1 LLLKIKMDT
10 LERYNIKELTVEGDK
25 IFLKKSKY
33 FNWKVVHPYRIDGKI
48 NWKNL
53 IAGGNWFNLLWIA
66 LIIGIIL
73 GCLYE
78 YSVVLKS
85 LNECSKSLPIKFAL

>member
-1 LLLKIKMDT
+1 M
-10 LERYNIKELTVEGDK
+10 E
-25 IFLKKSKY
+25 
-33 FNWKVVHPYRIDGKI
+33 KI

-73 GCLYE
+73 LPPDSPTLIIDLSSNICRTIL
-78 YSVVLKS
+78 SISFCFLAK
-85 LNECSKSLPIKFAL
+85 LCSF